1 MKTKFLLL
9 FLSASCF
16 AFTPWQPTRRIIAVN
31 TSKSDTLTS
40 STGGFLLTVKG
51 KQAMFVTI
59 SAPPCT
65 ASVSATDTVLYHSFP
80 ILAGQTTYL
89 GIPTLTCVAAISMD
103 STTDTLFITQGK

>member
-1 MKTKFLLL
+1 MKTKLFLL
-9 FLSASCF
+9 FLGLSLC
-16 AFTPWQPTRRIIAVN
+16 AFTPWRPTRRIIAVN
-31 TSKSDTLTS
+31 TSKSDTLTT
-40 STGGFLLTVKG
+40 STGGLFLTVKG
-51 KQAMFVTI
+51 KQGMYVTV

-89 GIPTLTCVAAISMD
+89 GIPSLTCVAAISMD